1 MKRTAALAASAT
13 PESNFSPTN
22 LTMNNEKAHSLFII
36 LTIILAGALLVVLG
50 LSVESILSPFVLVA
64 ALVYVLYPFRENALA
79 RRTIVVALTLFAVW
93 FIHSLLGVLFP
104 FLAAFLLAY
113 MFNPLV
119 VKLEQKRVARWAGSL
134 IITLGGL
141 AAVAVVVL
149 FVLPVA
155 LVQFQGLINA
165 VGGLAQSVVEAMRSG
180 RIFELLAE
188 WGLPAEEARR
198 ILTEELS
205 PKLQG
210 ILTELFKA
218 VLGFLT
224 GFSSLILQ
232 IINAIIIPFLF
243 FYILKDLPLIKETFA
258 ALLPESVRTRTLVLL
273 SSIDDVLGRYLRGA
287 LLVALIQGT
296 LSAVVLTLIGVNYSL
311 VLGVMTAVLNFIP
324 YVGLITSLVVACIVA
339 LFSGGAVGAK
349 IIGVIVLYLSQK
361 LLEATVLAPKI
372 IGSKV
377 GLHPVVL
384 ILCLVVFGYFLGF
397 VGMLIA
403 VPTTALL
410 IALVRDWRQ
419 VRQEPVRETP
429 IEV

>member
-1 MKRTAALAASAT
+1 
-13 PESNFSPTN
+13 
-22 LTMNNEKAHSLFII
+22 MNDEKVHSLFIL
-36 LTIILAGALLVVLG
+36 LTTILAGALLVVLG

-64 ALVYVLYPFRENALA
+64 ALVYVLYPFRENVLA
-79 RRTIVVALTLFAVW
+79 RRSIVVALTLFGVW
-93 FIHSLLGVLFP
+93 FIYSLLGVLFP

-113 MFNPLV
+113 VFNPLV
-119 VKLEQKRVARWAGSL
+119 VKLEKKRVARWAGSL

-141 AAVAVVVL
+141 AAVGVVVL

-165 VGGLAQSVVEAMRSG
+165 VGGLAQSVVEVMRSG
-180 RIFELLAE
+180 RIFDLLAE

-258 ALLPESVRTRTLVLL
+258 ALLPDSVRTRTLVLIN
-273 SSIDDVLGRYLRGA
+273 SIDEVLGRYLRGA
-287 LLVALIQGT
+287 LIVALIQGT

-324 YVGLITSLVVACIVA
+324 YVGLITSLVVASIVA

-349 IIGVIVLYLSQK
+349 VIGVIVLYLSQK

-410 IALVRDWRQ
+410 IALLRDWRR
-419 VRQEPVRETP
+419 VRQEPLRETP

>member
-1 MKRTAALAASAT
+1 
-13 PESNFSPTN
+13 
-22 LTMNNEKAHSLFII
+22 MNDEKVHSLFIL

-64 ALVYVLYPFRENALA
+64 ALVYVLYPFRENVLA
-79 RRTIVVALTLFAVW
+79 RRTIVVALTLFGVW
-93 FIHSLLGVLFP
+93 FIYSLLGVLFP

-113 MFNPLV
+113 VFNPLV
-119 VKLEQKRVARWAGSL
+119 VKLEKKRVARWAGSL

-141 AAVAVVVL
+141 AAVGVVVL

-165 VGGLAQSVVEAMRSG
+165 VGGLAQSVVEVMRSG
-180 RIFELLAE
+180 RIFDLLAE

-258 ALLPESVRTRTLVLL
+258 ALLPDSVRTRTLVLI
-273 SSIDDVLGRYLRGA
+273 SSIDEVLGRYLRGA
-287 LLVALIQGT
+287 LIVALIQGT

-324 YVGLITSLVVACIVA
+324 YVGLITSLVVASIVA

-349 IIGVIVLYLSQK
+349 VIGVIVLYLSQK

-410 IALVRDWRQ
+410 IALLRDWRR
-419 VRQEPVRETP
+419 VRQEPLRETP